1 MKYMF
6 FMMSLHESE
15 VNLCLVAHH
24 GLVPHGVEHKVYVS
38 LFHGVYALKTG
49 SRQSRLPVFYLLFLS
64 MAEIASEH
72 RMPAAARPM
81 IRKNVA
87 L

>member
-1 MKYMF
+1 MGIRNPNAAN
-6 FMMSLHESE
+6 LH
-15 VNLCLVAHH
+15 
-24 GLVPHGVEHKVYVS
+24 K
-38 LFHGVYALKTG
+38 
-49 SRQSRLPVFYLLFLS
+49 QSRNRMFLERIATPVCGLARNDRLFWLPVFYLLFLS